1 MSKNISNLSGR
12 IGLKDNLFKQI
23 SENTLSDNPQDIKE
37 IAKKHNLGVS
47 TLHGAESFYE
57 FLRPSHREKK
67 AFVCN
72 GSACMCAGTQDK
84 LKDKLKEKLGDD
96 KVGEMFCL
104 GHCYENHAFHYD
116 GENYAGKDIEKI
128 DQILKGEEIK
138 QEKFFSKSFAT
149 TSFLMDDKLSS
160 TDQFKDQLSKFL
172 KSDKKEIVKSL
183 LDSNLTGRGGAG
195 FPTGMKWDFCSKA
208 KGDKKYVICNAD
220 EGDSGA
226 FSDRYL
232 LEDQPLKVIFGMV
245 MCGFVIGSDEG
256 VLYIRGEYPK
266 SIEALN
272 GSINELKKLG
282 LLGENILGTD
292 FSFDLG
298 ICIGQGAYI
307 CGEETALIASI
318 EAING
323 SINELKKLGLLG
335 ENILGTNFSFDLGIC
350 IGQGAYICGEET
362 ALIASIEGR
371 RAEVDV
377 RPPFPVTEGLYKKPT
392 VVNNVETLAAA
403 TGILING
410 SEKFSSIGNKKS
422 AGTKLVCLDSFFN
435 NPGVYEIDMGTPMK
449 KIFNEIGGGYKEPLK
464 AFQIGGPLGGV
475 VPLSE
480 IENLN
485 LDFQEFTAKGFMLGH
500 ASVVSI
506 PKDFSMAEYIH
517 HLFEFSAE
525 ESCGKCFPGRL
536 GSYRG
541 KEMFDQAKKKTAKIP
556 LKLLEELLVT
566 MKKGCLCALCGA
578 IPTPIQNIL
587 KYFGD
592 EMKNDMVKDN

>member
-23 SENTLSDNPQDIKE
+23 SENTVSKEPKDIKE

-72 GSACMCAGTQDK
+72 GSACMCAGTQEP
-84 LKDKLKEKLGDD
+84 LKKKLKEKLGED

-104 GHCYENHAFHYD
+104 GYCYENHAFHYD
-116 GENYAGKDIEKI
+116 GQNYAGNDINQI
-128 DQILKGEEIK
+128 DEIINGNNLE
-138 QEKFFSKSFAT
+138 QEKFYSESFAS
-149 TSFLMDDKLSS
+149 TSFLMDDKLS
-160 TDQFKDQLSKFL
+160 DIDKFKDHLKKFIIT
-172 KSDKKEIVKSL
+172 DKQEIIKSL

-208 KGDKKYVICNAD
+208 KGEKKYVICNAD

-226 FSDRYL
+226 YSDRYL
-232 LEDQPLKVIFGMV
+232 LEDQALKVIFGMV
-245 MCGFVIGSDEG
+245 VCGYVIGSDEG

-266 SIEALN
+266 SIESLN
-272 GSINELKKLG
+272 ASINSLKKEG
-282 LLGENILGTD
+282 LLGENILGT
-292 FSFDLG
+292 S
-298 ICIGQGAYI
+298 
-307 CGEETALIASI
+307 
-318 EAING
+318 
-323 SINELKKLGLLG
+323 
-335 ENILGTNFSFDLGIC
+335 FSFDLGIC

-403 TGILING
+403 AGILLNG
-410 SEKFSSIGNKKS
+410 SEKFSAIGNKKS
-422 AGTKLVCLDSFFN
+422 AGTKLVCFDSFFN
-435 NPGVYEIDMGTPMK
+435 NPGVYEIEMGTPMK
-449 KIFNEIGGGYKEPLK
+449 KVLYDIGGGFKEDIK
-464 AFQIGGPLGGV
+464 ALQIGGPLGGV
-475 VPLSE
+475 IPIAE
-480 IENLN
+480 AEKLN
-485 LDFQEFTAKGFMLGH
+485 LDFQEFTTAGFMLGH
-500 ASVVSI
+500 ASIVSI
-506 PKDFSMAEYIH
+506 PKDFPMVEYIH
-517 HLFEFSAE
+517 HLFEFTAE

-541 KEMFDQAKKKTAKIP
+541 KEMFDQLKSKKAKIP
-556 LKLLEELLVT
+556 LKVLNDLLIT

-578 IPTPIQNIL
+578 IPTPIMNIL

-592 EMKNDMVKDN
+592 EMKNDMVNEN

>member
-1 MSKNISNLSGR
+1 MSKNISKLSGR
-12 IGLKDNLFKQI
+12 IGLKDNLFQKL
-23 SENTLSDNPQDIKE
+23 SERSLNSKNGEGIKE
-37 IAKKHNLGVS
+37 IADKYHVGVS
-47 TLHGAESFYE
+47 TIHGAESFYE
-57 FLRPSHREKK
+57 FLRPEHRAKK

-72 GSACMCAGTQDK
+72 GSACMCAGTQDNLKKK
-84 LKDKLKEKLGDD
+84 LQDKLGED
-96 KVGEMFCL
+96 KVGQMFCL
-104 GHCYENHAFHYD
+104 GYCYENHAFHYD

-128 DQILKGEEIK
+128 EQIIKGEEII
-138 QEKFFSKSFAT
+138 QEKFISKSFAK
-149 TSFLMDDKLSS
+149 TSFLMDDKLS
-160 TDQFKDQLSKFL
+160 DLNKFKDKLNIFL
-172 KSDKKEIVKSL
+172 KSDKKEIIQSL
-183 LDSNLTGRGGAG
+183 LASNLTGRGGAG
-195 FPTGMKWDFCSKA
+195 FPTGMKWDFCSKT
-208 KGDKKYVICNAD
+208 KSDKKYVVCNAD

-232 LEDQPLKVIFGMV
+232 LEEQPLKVIFGMV
-245 MCGFVIGSDEG
+245 ICGYVIGSNEG

-272 GSINELKKLG
+272 GSINSLKKAG
-282 LLGENILGTD
+282 LLGENVLGTD
-292 FSFDLG
+292 FSFDL
-298 ICIGQGAYI
+298 
-307 CGEETALIASI
+307 
-318 EAING
+318 N
-323 SINELKKLGLLG
+323 
-335 ENILGTNFSFDLGIC
+335 IC

-377 RPPFPVTEGLYKKPT
+377 RPPYPVTEGLYKKPT

-403 TGILING
+403 SGILLNG
-410 SEKFSSIGNKKS
+410 HEKFAEIGNKKS

-449 KIFNEIGGGYKEPLK
+449 KIFYEIGGGLKESIK

-475 VPLSE
+475 VPIEE
-480 IENLN
+480 IDKLN
-485 LDFQEFTAKGFMLGH
+485 LDFQEFTNAGFMLGH

-506 PKDFSMAEYIH
+506 PKKFNMIDYIH

-541 KEMFDQAKKKTAKIP
+541 KEMFDQAKSKSAKIP
-556 LKLLEELLVT
+556 LKLLNELLVT
-566 MKKGCLCALCGA
+566 MQKGCLCALCGA

-592 EMKNDMVKDN
+592 ELKNDIVKEN

>member
-1 MSKNISNLSGR
+1 VSKNISNLSGR
-12 IGLKDNLFKQI
+12 IGLKNNLFQKMSERSLNSKNDQGMKELAEEYKMGI
-23 SENTLSDNPQDIKE
+23 ST
-37 IAKKHNLGVS
+37 V
-47 TLHGAESFYE
+47 HGAESFYE

-72 GSACMCAGTQDK
+72 GSACMCAGTQGQLKKK
-84 LKDKLKEKLGDD
+84 LQEKLGED

-116 GENYAGKDIEKI
+116 GENYAGEDIKKI
-128 DQILKGEEIK
+128 DQIISGHEIK
-138 QEKFFSKSFAT
+138 QEKFFSKSYAT
-149 TSFLMDDKLSS
+149 TSFLMDDKLS
-160 TDQFKDQLSKFL
+160 TIDQFKELLSKFL
-172 KSDKKEIVKSL
+172 KTDKKEIIKSL

-195 FPTGMKWDFCSKA
+195 FPTGMKWDFCSKTNS
-208 KGDKKYVICNAD
+208 KKKYVVCNAD

-232 LEDQPLKVIFGMV
+232 LEDQPLKVLFGMV
-245 MCGFVIGSDEG
+245 ICGYVIGGNEG

-266 SIEALN
+266 SIEAIN
-272 GSINELKKLG
+272 GSINLLKNEK
-282 LLGENILGTD
+282 LLGEKILGTD
-292 FSFDLG
+292 FSFDL
-298 ICIGQGAYI
+298 
-307 CGEETALIASI
+307 
-318 EAING
+318 N
-323 SINELKKLGLLG
+323 
-335 ENILGTNFSFDLGIC
+335 IC

-392 VVNNVETLAAA
+392 VVNNVESLAAA

-410 SEKFSSIGNKKS
+410 PEKFSAIGNKKS
-422 AGTKLVCLDSFFN
+422 AGTKLVCLDSFFK

-449 KIFNEIGGGYKEPLK
+449 KIFNEIGGGYKEPIK
-464 AFQIGGPLGGV
+464 AFQIGGPLGGI
-475 VPLSE
+475 VPLTE
-480 IENLN
+480 VEKLN
-485 LDFQEFTAKGFMLGH
+485 LDFQEFTTGGFMLGH

-506 PKDFSMAEYIH
+506 PKDFNMIDYIH

-541 KEMFDQAKKKTAKIP
+541 KEMFDQVKNKTAKIP
-556 LKLLEELLVT
+556 LKLLNELLVT
-566 MKKGCLCALCGA
+566 MQKGCLCALCGA
-578 IPTPIQNIL
+578 IPTPIMNIL

-592 EMKNDMVKDN
+592 ELKNDIIHEN

>member
-12 IGLKDNLFKQI
+12 IGLKNNLFQKI
-23 SENTLSDNPQDIKE
+23 SDRSLNSNNSDGIKE
-37 IAKKHNLGVS
+37 IASEYNMGVS
-47 TLHGAESFYE
+47 TIHGAESFYE
-57 FLRPSHREKK
+57 FLRPAHRKKK

-72 GSACMCAGTQDK
+72 GSACMCAGTQDS
-84 LKDKLKEKLGDD
+84 LKKKLKEKLGDD

-116 GENYAGKDIEKI
+116 GENYAGNDINKI
-128 DQILKGEEIK
+128 DQIIKGENIK
-138 QEKFFSKSFAT
+138 QEKFFSKSFAS
-149 TSFLMDDKLSS
+149 TSFLMDEKLSS
-160 TDQFKDQLSKFL
+160 LEQFKNLLVKFL
-172 KSDKKEIVKSL
+172 NTDKQEIIKTLS
-183 LDSNLTGRGGAG
+183 DSNLAGRGGAG

-208 KGDKKYVICNAD
+208 KSEKKYVVCNAD

-232 LEDQPLKVIFGMV
+232 LEDQPLKVLFGMV
-245 MCGFVIGSDEG
+245 ICGYVIGSNEG

-266 SIEALN
+266 SIEA
-272 GSINELKKLG
+272 
-282 LLGENILGTD
+282 
-292 FSFDLG
+292 
-298 ICIGQGAYI
+298 
-307 CGEETALIASI
+307 
-318 EAING
+318 ING
-323 SINELKKLGLLG
+323 SINSLKKAGLLG
-335 ENILGTNFSFDLGIC
+335 NNILQTKFSFDLNIC

-410 SEKFSSIGNKKS
+410 SDKFSAIGNKKS
-422 AGTKLVCLDSFFN
+422 AGTKLVCLDSFFKK
-435 NPGVYEIDMGTPMK
+435 PGVYEVEMGTPMK
-449 KIFNEIGGGYKEPLK
+449 KVLHDIGGGFNKSIK
-464 AFQIGGPLGGV
+464 ALQIGGPLGGV
-475 VPLSE
+475 VP
-480 IENLN
+480 IEEVEKLN
-485 LDFQEFTAKGFMLGH
+485 LDFQEFSSAGFMLGH

-506 PKDFSMAEYIH
+506 PKDFSMTDYIH

-541 KEMFDQAKKKTAKIP
+541 KEMFDQVKNKSSKIP
-556 LKLLEELLVT
+556 LKLLNELLIT
-566 MKKGCLCALCGA
+566 MQEGCLCALCGA
-578 IPTPIQNIL
+578 IPTPIMNIL

-592 EMKNDMVKDN
+592 EMKNDIVQDNL

>member
-1 MSKNISNLSGR
+1 MSKNISNLSGKV
-12 IGLKDNLFKQI
+12 GLKHNLFQKI
-23 SENTLSDNPQDIKE
+23 SENVLKNHPKDNKE
-37 IAKKHNLGVS
+37 IANEYNLGVS
-47 TLHGAESFYE
+47 TVYGAESFYE
-57 FLRPSHREKK
+57 FLRPAHREKK

-84 LKDKLKEKLGDD
+84 LKETLKAKLGQD
-96 KVGEMFCL
+96 KVGSMFCL
-104 GHCYENHAFHYD
+104 GYCYENNAFHYN
-116 GENYAGKDIEKI
+116 GENYAGKDIDKI
-128 DQILKGEEIK
+128 DQILKGEKIK
-138 QEKFFSKSFAT
+138 QDKFFSKSYAT

-160 TDQFKDQLSKFL
+160 ISQVKDQLSKFL
-172 KSDKKEIVKSL
+172 KKDKKEIIKSI

-195 FPTGMKWDFCSKA
+195 FPTGMKWDFCSREKV
-208 KGDKKYVICNAD
+208 KKKYVICNAD

-232 LEDQPLKVIFGMV
+232 LEDQPLKVLFAMII
-245 MCGFVIGSDEG
+245 CGYVIGSDEG

-266 SIEALN
+266 SIEAIN
-272 GSINELKKLG
+272 GSINELKRAG
-282 LLGENILGTD
+282 LLGENILGTG
-292 FSFDLG
+292 FSFD
-298 ICIGQGAYI
+298 IY
-307 CGEETALIASI
+307 
-318 EAING
+318 
-323 SINELKKLGLLG
+323 
-335 ENILGTNFSFDLGIC
+335 IC

-392 VVNNVETLAAA
+392 VVNNVETLAAV

-410 SEKFSSIGNKKS
+410 ADKFAAIGNKKS
-422 AGTKLVCLDSFFN
+422 AGTKLVCLDSFFK

-449 KIFNEIGGGYKEPLK
+449 KIFNDIGGGYKEPVK

-480 IENLN
+480 IDNLN
-485 LDFQEFTAKGFMLGH
+485 LDFQEFSAKGFMLGH

-506 PKDFSMAEYIH
+506 PKDFPMVEYIH

-541 KEMFDQAKKKTAKIP
+541 KEMFDQVKKKTAKIP
-556 LKLLEELLVT
+556 MQLLNDLLKT
-566 MKKGCLCALCGA
+566 MQKGCLCALCGA
-578 IPTPIQNIL
+578 IPTPINNIL
-587 KYFGD
+587 KYFSS
-592 EMKNDMVKDN
+592 EMKNDISA

>member
-12 IGLKDNLFKQI
+12 VGLKDNLFKKL
-23 SENTLSDNPQDIKE
+23 SENVLNDSPKDINE
-37 IAKKHNLGVS
+37 IAKEYNLGVS
-47 TLHGAESFYE
+47 TIHGAESFYE
-57 FLRPSHREKK
+57 FLRPSHRKKK

-72 GSACMCAGTQDK
+72 GSACMCSGTQEK
-84 LKDKLKEKLGDD
+84 LKDTLKEKLGKD

-104 GHCYENHAFHYD
+104 GHCYENNAFHYD

-128 DQILKGEEIK
+128 DQILKGENIK
-138 QEKFFSKSFAT
+138 QDKFFSKSYAKN
-149 TSFLMDDKLSS
+149 SFLMDDSLSS
-160 TDQFKDQLSKFL
+160 IDLFKEHLAKFL
-172 KSDKKEIVKSL
+172 KIDKKKIVKSL

-208 KGDKKYVICNAD
+208 KGEKKYVICNAD

-245 MCGFVIGSDEG
+245 ICGLVIGSDEG

-266 SIEALN
+266 SIEAIN
-272 GSINELKKLG
+272 GCINELKKSG
-282 LLGENILGTD
+282 LLGENILGTK
-292 FSFDLG
+292 FSFDL
-298 ICIGQGAYI
+298 
-307 CGEETALIASI
+307 
-318 EAING
+318 N
-323 SINELKKLGLLG
+323 
-335 ENILGTNFSFDLGIC
+335 IC

-392 VVNNVETLAAA
+392 VVNNVETLAVAS
-403 TGILING
+403 GILIIG
-410 SEKFSSIGNKKS
+410 ADKFSAVGNKKS

-449 KIFNEIGGGYKEPLK
+449 KIFNEIGGGYKEPIK

-475 VPLSE
+475 VPLNE
-480 IENLN
+480 IANLN
-485 LDFQEFTAKGFMLGH
+485 LDFQEFSSKGFMLGH

-506 PKDFSMAEYIH
+506 PKDFPMTEYIH

-556 LKLLEELLVT
+556 LKLLNELLVT
-566 MKKGCLCALCGA
+566 MQKGCLCALCGA
-578 IPTPIQNIL
+578 IPTPIMNIL

>member
-12 IGLKDNLFKQI
+12 IGLKNNLFQKI
-23 SENTLSDNPQDIKE
+23 SERSLKSKNDSGIKE
-37 IAKKHNLGVS
+37 IAEEYKMGVS
-47 TLHGAESFYE
+47 TIHGAESFYE

-72 GSACMCAGTQDK
+72 GSACMCAGTQET
-84 LKDKLKEKLGDD
+84 LKKKLKEKLGED

-116 GENYAGKDIEKI
+116 GENYAGKDINQIDKI
-128 DQILKGEEIK
+128 IKGENIK
-138 QEKFFSKSFAT
+138 QDKYISKSFAT
-149 TSFLMDDKLSS
+149 TSFLMDDKLSNI
-160 TDQFKDQLSKFL
+160 DQVKNNLKKFL
-172 KSDKKEIVKSL
+172 NTDKKEIVNSL
-183 LDSNLTGRGGAG
+183 LSSNLTGRGGAG

-208 KGDKKYVICNAD
+208 KSEKKYVVCNAD

-232 LEDQPLKVIFGMV
+232 LEDQPLKVLFGMII
-245 MCGFVIGSDEG
+245 CGYVIGSNEG

-266 SIEALN
+266 SIEA
-272 GSINELKKLG
+272 
-282 LLGENILGTD
+282 
-292 FSFDLG
+292 
-298 ICIGQGAYI
+298 
-307 CGEETALIASI
+307 
-318 EAING
+318 ING
-323 SINELKKLGLLG
+323 SINELKNAGLLG
-335 ENILGTNFSFDLGIC
+335 EKILGTNFSFDLNIC

-403 TGILING
+403 TGILLNG
-410 SEKFSSIGNKKS
+410 PDKFSAIGNKKS

-449 KIFNEIGGGYKEPLK
+449 KIFEEFGGGLKEDIK

-475 VPLSE
+475 VPATE
-480 IENLN
+480 IEKLN
-485 LDFQEFTAKGFMLGH
+485 LDFQEFTAAGFMLGH

-506 PKDFSMAEYIH
+506 PKNFSMAEYIH

-541 KEMFDQAKKKTAKIP
+541 KEMFDQLKKGTSKIP
-556 LKLLEELLVT
+556 IKLLNELLIT

-578 IPTPIQNIL
+578 IPTPIMNIL

-592 EMKNDMVKDN
+592 EMKNDILKDN

>member
-12 IGLKDNLFKQI
+12 IGLKDNLFKKI
-23 SENTLSDNPQDIKE
+23 SENSLSNSPKDIKD
-37 IAKKHNLGVS
+37 IAKEYNLGVS

-72 GSACMCAGTQDK
+72 GSACMCAGTQE
-84 LKDKLKEKLGDD
+84 KLKETLKSKLGDD

-104 GHCYENHAFHYD
+104 GHCYENKAFHYD
-116 GENYAGKDIEKI
+116 GENYAGNDIEKI
-128 DQILKGEEIK
+128 DQIIKGEKIDQDK
-138 QEKFFSKSFAT
+138 YFSKSFAS
-149 TSFLMDDKLSS
+149 TSFLMDDKLS
-160 TDQFKDQLSKFL
+160 TIEKFKDHLDVVL
-172 KSDKKEIVKSL
+172 KKDKKEIIQSL
-183 LDSNLTGRGGAG
+183 LNSNLTGRGGAG

-208 KGDKKYVICNAD
+208 PGDKKYVICNAD

-245 MCGFVIGSDEG
+245 MCGYVIGSNEG

-266 SIEALN
+266 SIEA
-272 GSINELKKLG
+272 
-282 LLGENILGTD
+282 
-292 FSFDLG
+292 
-298 ICIGQGAYI
+298 
-307 CGEETALIASI
+307 
-318 EAING
+318 ING
-323 SINELKKLGLLG
+323 CINQLKQDGLLG
-335 ENILGTNFSFDLGIC
+335 ENILGTNFSFDLNIC

-403 TGILING
+403 AGILLNG
-410 SEKFSSIGNKKS
+410 AEKFSVIGNKKS

-435 NPGVYEIDMGTPMK
+435 NPGIYEIEMGTPMK
-449 KIFNEIGGGYKEPLK
+449 KIFEEIGGGYKEPVK

-480 IENLN
+480 IDNLN

-500 ASVVSI
+500 ASVVCI
-506 PKDFSMAEYIH
+506 PKDFQMTEYIH

-541 KEMFDQAKKKTAKIP
+541 KEMFDQFKNKTAKIP
-556 LKLLEELLVT
+556 LKLLNELLVT
-566 MKKGCLCALCGA
+566 MQKGCLCALCGA
-578 IPTPIQNIL
+578 IPTPIMNIL

>member
-12 IGLKDNLFKQI
+12 IGLKNNLFQKI
-23 SENTLSDNPQDIKE
+23 SERSLKSKNDSGIKE
-37 IAKKHNLGVS
+37 IAEEYKMGVS
-47 TLHGAESFYE
+47 TIHGAESFYE

-72 GSACMCAGTQDK
+72 GSACMCAGTQET
-84 LKDKLKEKLGDD
+84 LKKKLKEKLGED

-116 GENYAGKDIEKI
+116 GENYAGKDINQIDKI
-128 DQILKGEEIK
+128 IKGENIK
-138 QEKFFSKSFAT
+138 QDKYISKSFAS
-149 TSFLMDDKLSS
+149 TSFLMDDKLSNI
-160 TDQFKDQLSKFL
+160 DQVKNNLKKFL
-172 KSDKKEIVKSL
+172 NTDKKEIVNSL
-183 LDSNLTGRGGAG
+183 LSSNLTGRGGAG

-208 KGDKKYVICNAD
+208 KSEKKYVVCNAD

-232 LEDQPLKVIFGMV
+232 LEDQPLKVLFGMII
-245 MCGFVIGSDEG
+245 CGYVIGSNEG

-266 SIEALN
+266 SIEA
-272 GSINELKKLG
+272 
-282 LLGENILGTD
+282 
-292 FSFDLG
+292 
-298 ICIGQGAYI
+298 
-307 CGEETALIASI
+307 
-318 EAING
+318 ING
-323 SINELKKLGLLG
+323 SINELKNAGLLG
-335 ENILGTNFSFDLGIC
+335 EKILGTNFSFDLNIC

-403 TGILING
+403 TGILLNG
-410 SEKFSSIGNKKS
+410 PDKFSAIGNKKS

-449 KIFNEIGGGYKEPLK
+449 KIFEEFGGGLKEDIK

-475 VPLSE
+475 VPATE
-480 IENLN
+480 IEKLN
-485 LDFQEFTAKGFMLGH
+485 LDFQEFTAAGFMLGH

-506 PKDFSMAEYIH
+506 PKNFSMAEYIH
-517 HLFEFSAE
+517 HLFEFSTE

-541 KEMFDQAKKKTAKIP
+541 KEMFDQLKKGTSKIP
-556 LKLLEELLVT
+556 IKLLNELLIT

-578 IPTPIQNIL
+578 IPTPIMNIL

-592 EMKNDMVKDN
+592 EMKNDILKDN

>member
-1 MSKNISNLSGR
+1 MSKNISKLSGR
-12 IGLKDNLFKQI
+12 IGLKNNLFQKL
-23 SENTLSDNPQDIKE
+23 SERSLNSNNGNGMKE
-37 IAKKHNLGVS
+37 LADKYHVGVS
-47 TLHGAESFYE
+47 TIHGAESFYE
-57 FLRPSHREKK
+57 FLRPEHRAKK

-72 GSACMCAGTQDK
+72 GSACMCAGTQDNLKKK
-84 LKDKLKEKLGDD
+84 LQEKLGKD

-104 GHCYENHAFHYD
+104 GYCYENHAFHYD
-116 GENYAGKDIEKI
+116 GENYAGNDINKI
-128 DQILKGEEIK
+128 DQIVKGEEII
-138 QEKFFSKSFAT
+138 QEKFTAKSFAT
-149 TSFLMDDKLSS
+149 TSFLMDDKLS
-160 TDQFKDQLSKFL
+160 DLNKFKDSLSHFL
-172 KSDKKEIVKSL
+172 KTDKQKIIQSL
-183 LDSNLTGRGGAG
+183 LSSNLTGRGGAG
-195 FPTGMKWDFCSKA
+195 FPTGVKWDFCSKA
-208 KGDKKYVICNAD
+208 KSDKKYVICNAD

-232 LEDQPLKVIFGMV
+232 LEEQPLKVIFGM
-245 MCGFVIGSDEG
+245 MICGFVIGGDEG

-272 GSINELKKLG
+272 GSINNLKAA
-282 LLGENILGTD
+282 N
-292 FSFDLG
+292 
-298 ICIGQGAYI
+298 
-307 CGEETALIASI
+307 
-318 EAING
+318 
-323 SINELKKLGLLG
+323 LLG
-335 ENILGTNFSFDLGIC
+335 ENILGTNFSFDLNIC

-403 TGILING
+403 SGILING
-410 SEKFSSIGNKKS
+410 PEKFASIGNKKS

-435 NPGVYEIDMGTPMK
+435 KPGVYEIDMGTPMK
-449 KIFNEIGGGYKEPLK
+449 KTFYEMGGGLKEPVK

-475 VPLSE
+475 VPLKE

-485 LDFQEFTAKGFMLGH
+485 LDFQEFTTAGFMLGH

-506 PKDFSMAEYIH
+506 PKKFNMVDYIH
-517 HLFEFSAE
+517 HLFEFTAE

-541 KEMFDQAKKKTAKIP
+541 KEMFEQVKSKSAKIP
-556 LKLLEELLVT
+556 LKLLNELLIT

-578 IPTPIQNIL
+578 IPTPIMNIL

-592 EMKNDMVKDN
+592 EMKNDIVREN

>member
-12 IGLKDNLFKQI
+12 IGLKNNLFQKI
-23 SENTLSDNPQDIKE
+23 SERSLASKNDNGMKE
-37 IAKKHNLGVS
+37 IADQYNVGVS
-47 TLHGAESFYE
+47 TIHGAESFYE

-72 GSACMCAGTQDK
+72 GSACMCAGTQGPLKKK
-84 LKDKLKEKLGDD
+84 LQEKLGED

-116 GENYAGKDIEKI
+116 GENYAGKDINKI
-128 DQILKGEEIK
+128 DEIIKGKEIK
-138 QEKFFSKSFAT
+138 QEKFFSKSYAK
-149 TSFLMDDKLSS
+149 TSFLMDDKLSNL
-160 TDQFKDQLSKFL
+160 DQFKQLFEKVI
-172 KSDKKEIVKSL
+172 KIDTKEIIKSL

-195 FPTGMKWDFCSKA
+195 FPTGMKWDFCGKTKSE
-208 KGDKKYVICNAD
+208 KKYVVCNAD

-232 LEDQPLKVIFGMV
+232 LEDQPLKVLFGMV
-245 MCGFVIGSDEG
+245 ICGYVIGSNEG

-266 SIEALN
+266 SIEAIN
-272 GSINELKKLG
+272 GSINSLKEAG
-282 LLGENILGTD
+282 LLGENILGTS
-292 FSFDLG
+292 FSFDL
-298 ICIGQGAYI
+298 
-307 CGEETALIASI
+307 
-318 EAING
+318 N
-323 SINELKKLGLLG
+323 
-335 ENILGTNFSFDLGIC
+335 IC

-403 TGILING
+403 TGILIHG
-410 SEKFSSIGNKKS
+410 ADKFSSIGNKKS

-435 NPGVYEIDMGTPMK
+435 NPGVYEIDMGTPIK
-449 KIFNEIGGGYKEPLK
+449 NIFNDIGGGFKEAVK
-464 AFQIGGPLGGV
+464 ALQIGGPLGGV
-475 VPLSE
+475 VPLTE
-480 IENLN
+480 AEKLN
-485 LDFQEFTAKGFMLGH
+485 LDFQEFTEAGFMLGH
-500 ASVVSI
+500 GSIVSI
-506 PKDFSMAEYIH
+506 PKDFPMVEYIH

-541 KEMFDQAKKKTAKIP
+541 KEMFDQYKNKSAKIP
-556 LKLLEELLVT
+556 LKLLNELLVT
-566 MKKGCLCALCGA
+566 MEKGCLCALCGA
-578 IPTPIQNIL
+578 IPTPIMNIL

-592 EMKNDMVKDN
+592 ELKNDIVKDN

>member
-1 MSKNISNLSGR
+1 MSERSLNSNDDQGMKELADEYKMGIS
-12 IGLKDNLFKQI
+12 
-23 SENTLSDNPQDIKE
+23 T
-37 IAKKHNLGVS
+37 V
-47 TLHGAESFYE
+47 HGAESFYE
-57 FLRPSHREKK
+57 FLRPSHRKKK

-72 GSACMCAGTQDK
+72 GSACMCAGTQIS
-84 LKDKLKEKLGDD
+84 LKEKLQEKLGKD

-116 GENYAGKDIEKI
+116 GENYAGEDIKKI
-128 DQILKGEEIK
+128 DQIINGEEIK
-138 QEKFFSKSFAT
+138 QEKFFSKSYAT
-149 TSFLMDDKLSS
+149 TSFLMDDKLSNV
-160 TDQFKDQLSKFL
+160 DQFKELLNKFL
-172 KSDKKEIVKSL
+172 KTDKKKIIKSL

-195 FPTGMKWDFCSKA
+195 FPTGMKWDFCSKTNSE
-208 KGDKKYVICNAD
+208 KKYVVCNAD

-232 LEDQPLKVIFGMV
+232 LEDQPLKVLFGMV
-245 MCGFVIGSDEG
+245 ICGYVIGGNEG

-266 SIEALN
+266 SIEAIN
-272 GSINELKKLG
+272 GSINLLKNEK
-282 LLGENILGTD
+282 LLGEKILGTD
-292 FSFDLG
+292 FSFDL
-298 ICIGQGAYI
+298 
-307 CGEETALIASI
+307 
-318 EAING
+318 N
-323 SINELKKLGLLG
+323 
-335 ENILGTNFSFDLGIC
+335 IC

-392 VVNNVETLAAA
+392 VVNNVESLAAA
-403 TGILING
+403 TSILING
-410 SEKFSSIGNKKS
+410 AEKFSAIGNKKS

-435 NPGVYEIDMGTPMK
+435 KPGVYEIDMGTSMK
-449 KIFNEIGGGYKEPLK
+449 KIFNEIGGGYKEPIK

-475 VPLSE
+475 VPLAE
-480 IENLN
+480 VEKLN
-485 LDFQEFTAKGFMLGH
+485 LDFQEFTAGGFMLGH

-506 PKDFSMAEYIH
+506 PKNFNMIDYIH

-541 KEMFDQAKKKTAKIP
+541 KEMFDQVKNKTAKIS
-556 LKLLEELLVT
+556 LKLLNELLIT
-566 MKKGCLCALCGA
+566 MQKGCLCALCGA
-578 IPTPIQNIL
+578 IPTPIMNIL

-592 EMKNDMVKDN
+592 ELKNDILRDN

>member
-12 IGLKDNLFKQI
+12 IGLKNNLFQKI
-23 SENTLSDNPQDIKE
+23 SDRSLKSKDSEGMKE
-37 IAKKHNLGVS
+37 IANEYRMGVS
-47 TLHGAESFYE
+47 TIHGAESFYE

-72 GSACMCAGTQDK
+72 GSACMCAGTQGPLKKKLQDK
-84 LKDKLKEKLGDD
+84 LGSD

-104 GHCYENHAFHYD
+104 GYCYENNAFHYD
-116 GENYAGKDIEKI
+116 GENYAGNDVNKI
-128 DQILKGEEIK
+128 DQIIKGESIT
-138 QEKFFSKSFAT
+138 QEKFISKSYAT
-149 TSFLMDDKLSS
+149 TSFLMDDKLS
-160 TDQFKDQLSKFL
+160 DLDKFKDHLSKFL
-172 KSDKKEIVKSL
+172 KKDKKEIIKNL
-183 LDSNLTGRGGAG
+183 LLSNLTGRGGAG

-208 KGDKKYVICNAD
+208 KSEKKYVICNAD

-245 MCGFVIGSDEG
+245 ICGYVIGGNEG

-272 GSINELKKLG
+272 GSINSLKEAG
-282 LLGENILGTD
+282 LLGDKILGTD
-292 FSFDLG
+292 FSFDL
-298 ICIGQGAYI
+298 
-307 CGEETALIASI
+307 
-318 EAING
+318 N
-323 SINELKKLGLLG
+323 
-335 ENILGTNFSFDLGIC
+335 IC

-403 TGILING
+403 AGILLNG
-410 SEKFSSIGNKKS
+410 AEKFSSIGNKKS

-435 NPGVYEIDMGTPMK
+435 NPGVYEIDMCTPMK
-449 KIFNEIGGGYKEPLK
+449 KIFYEIGGGLKKPVK

-475 VPLSE
+475 VPTQE

-485 LDFQEFTAKGFMLGH
+485 LDFQEFTKAGFMLGH

-506 PKDFSMAEYIH
+506 PNDFNMIDYIH

-541 KEMFDQAKKKTAKIP
+541 KEMFDQVKTKSAKIP
-556 LKLLEELLVT
+556 LKLLNELLVT
-566 MKKGCLCALCGA
+566 MQKGCLCALCGA
-578 IPTPIQNIL
+578 IPTPIMNIL

-592 EMKNDMVKDN
+592 EMKNDIVKEN

>member
-12 IGLKDNLFKQI
+12 IGLKDNLFKKI
-23 SENTLSDNPQDIKE
+23 SENSLSSSPKDIKD
-37 IAKKHNLGVS
+37 IAKEYNLGVS

-72 GSACMCAGTQDK
+72 GSACMCAGTQE
-84 LKDKLKEKLGDD
+84 KLKETLKSKLGDD

-104 GHCYENHAFHYD
+104 GHCYENKAFHYD
-116 GENYAGKDIEKI
+116 GENYAGNDIEKI
-128 DQILKGEEIK
+128 DQIIKGEKIDQDK
-138 QEKFFSKSFAT
+138 YFSKSFAS
-149 TSFLMDDKLSS
+149 TSFLMDDKLS
-160 TDQFKDQLSKFL
+160 TIEKFKEHLDVVL
-172 KSDKKEIVKSL
+172 KKDKKEIIQSL
-183 LDSNLTGRGGAG
+183 LNSNLTGRGGAG

-208 KGDKKYVICNAD
+208 PGDKKYVICNAD

-245 MCGFVIGSDEG
+245 MCGYVIGSNEG

-266 SIEALN
+266 SIEA
-272 GSINELKKLG
+272 
-282 LLGENILGTD
+282 
-292 FSFDLG
+292 
-298 ICIGQGAYI
+298 
-307 CGEETALIASI
+307 
-318 EAING
+318 ING
-323 SINELKKLGLLG
+323 CINQLKQDGLLG
-335 ENILGTNFSFDLGIC
+335 ENILGTNFSFDLNIC

-403 TGILING
+403 AGILLNG
-410 SEKFSSIGNKKS
+410 AEKFSAIGNKKS

-435 NPGVYEIDMGTPMK
+435 NPGIYEIEMGTPMK
-449 KIFNEIGGGYKEPLK
+449 KIFEEIGGGYKEPVK

-480 IENLN
+480 IDNLN

-506 PKDFSMAEYIH
+506 PKDFPMTEYIH

-541 KEMFDQAKKKTAKIP
+541 KEMFDQFKSKTAKIP
-556 LKLLEELLVT
+556 LKLLNELLVT
-566 MKKGCLCALCGA
+566 MQKGCLCALCGA
-578 IPTPIQNIL
+578 IPTPIMNIL

>member
-1 MSKNISNLSGR
+1 VSKNISNLSGR
-12 IGLKDNLFKQI
+12 IGLKNNLFQKI
-23 SENTLSDNPQDIKE
+23 SERSLASTNDNGMKE
-37 IAKKHNLGVS
+37 IADQYNVGVS
-47 TLHGAESFYE
+47 TIHGAESFYE

-72 GSACMCAGTQDK
+72 GSACMCAGTQGPLKKK
-84 LKDKLKEKLGDD
+84 LQEKLGED

-116 GENYAGKDIEKI
+116 GENYAGKDINNI
-128 DQILKGEEIK
+128 DEIIKGKEIK
-138 QEKFFSKSFAT
+138 QEKFFSKSYAK
-149 TSFLMDDKLSS
+149 TSFLMDDKLSNL
-160 TDQFKDQLSKFL
+160 DQFKQLFEKVI
-172 KSDKKEIVKSL
+172 KIDTKEIIKSL

-195 FPTGMKWDFCSKA
+195 FPTGMKWDFCGKTKSE
-208 KGDKKYVICNAD
+208 KKYVVCNAD

-232 LEDQPLKVIFGMV
+232 LEDQPLKVLFGMV
-245 MCGFVIGSDEG
+245 ICGYVIGSNEG

-266 SIEALN
+266 SIEAIN
-272 GSINELKKLG
+272 GSINSLKEAG
-282 LLGENILGTD
+282 LLGENILGTS
-292 FSFDLG
+292 FSFDL
-298 ICIGQGAYI
+298 
-307 CGEETALIASI
+307 
-318 EAING
+318 N
-323 SINELKKLGLLG
+323 
-335 ENILGTNFSFDLGIC
+335 IC

-403 TGILING
+403 TGILIHG
-410 SEKFSSIGNKKS
+410 ADKFSSIGNKKS

-435 NPGVYEIDMGTPMK
+435 NPGVYEIDMGTPIK
-449 KIFNEIGGGYKEPLK
+449 NIFNDIGGGFKEAVK
-464 AFQIGGPLGGV
+464 ALQIGGPLGGV
-475 VPLSE
+475 VPLTE
-480 IENLN
+480 AEKLN
-485 LDFQEFTAKGFMLGH
+485 LDFQEFTEAGFMLGH
-500 ASVVSI
+500 GSIVSI
-506 PKDFSMAEYIH
+506 PKDFPMVEYIH

-541 KEMFDQAKKKTAKIP
+541 KEMFDQYKNKSAKIP
-556 LKLLEELLVT
+556 LKLLNELLVT
-566 MKKGCLCALCGA
+566 MEKGCLCALCGA
-578 IPTPIQNIL
+578 IPTPIMNIL

-592 EMKNDMVKDN
+592 ELKNDIVKDN

>member
-1 MSKNISNLSGR
+1 VSKNISNLSGR
-12 IGLKDNLFKQI
+12 IGLKDNLFKKI
-23 SENTLSDNPQDIKE
+23 SENSLSSSPKDIKD
-37 IAKKHNLGVS
+37 IAKEYNLGVS

-72 GSACMCAGTQDK
+72 GSACMCAGTQE
-84 LKDKLKEKLGDD
+84 KLKETLKSKLGDD

-104 GHCYENHAFHYD
+104 GHCYENKAFHYD
-116 GENYAGKDIEKI
+116 GENYAGNDIEKI
-128 DQILKGEEIK
+128 DQIIKGEKIDQDK
-138 QEKFFSKSFAT
+138 YFSKSFAS
-149 TSFLMDDKLSS
+149 TSFLMDDKLS
-160 TDQFKDQLSKFL
+160 TIEKFKDQLNDIL
-172 KSDKKEIVKSL
+172 KKDKKEIIQSL
-183 LDSNLTGRGGAG
+183 LNSNLTGRGGAG

-208 KGDKKYVICNAD
+208 PGDKKYVICNAD

-245 MCGFVIGSDEG
+245 MCGYVIGSNEG

-266 SIEALN
+266 SIEA
-272 GSINELKKLG
+272 
-282 LLGENILGTD
+282 
-292 FSFDLG
+292 
-298 ICIGQGAYI
+298 
-307 CGEETALIASI
+307 
-318 EAING
+318 ING
-323 SINELKKLGLLG
+323 CINQLKQDGLLG
-335 ENILGTNFSFDLGIC
+335 ENILGTNFSFDLNIC

-403 TGILING
+403 AGILLNG
-410 SEKFSSIGNKKS
+410 AEKFSAIGNKKS

-435 NPGVYEIDMGTPMK
+435 NPGIYEIEMATPMK
-449 KIFNEIGGGYKEPLK
+449 KIFEEIGGGYKEPVK

-480 IENLN
+480 IDNLN

-506 PKDFSMAEYIH
+506 PKDFPMTEYIH

-541 KEMFDQAKKKTAKIP
+541 KEMFDQFKNKTAKIP
-556 LKLLEELLVT
+556 LKLLNELLVT
-566 MKKGCLCALCGA
+566 MQKGCLCALCGA
-578 IPTPIQNIL
+578 IPTPIMNIL

>member
-1 MSKNISNLSGR
+1 MSKNISKLSGR
-12 IGLKDNLFKQI
+12 VGLKNNLFQKI
-23 SENTLSDNPQDIKE
+23 SDHSLNKKNSKDIKE
-37 IAKKHNLGVS
+37 IANEYRMGVS
-47 TLHGAESFYE
+47 TIHGAESFYE

-72 GSACMCAGTQDK
+72 GSACMCAGTQK
-84 LKDKLKEKLGDD
+84 NLKEKLKEKLGED

-104 GHCYENHAFHYD
+104 GHCYENNAFHYD

-128 DQILKGEEIK
+128 DDIISGKKIN

-149 TSFLMDDKLSS
+149 TSFLMDDKLLSLE
-160 TDQFKDQLSKFL
+160 QFKNNLSKFL
-172 KSDKKEIVKSL
+172 TIDKKDIIKSL

-195 FPTGMKWDFCSKA
+195 FPTGMKWDFCGREKSE
-208 KGDKKYVICNAD
+208 KKYVVCNAD

-226 FSDRYL
+226 YSDRYL
-232 LEDQPLKVIFGMV
+232 LEDQTLKVLFGMV
-245 MCGFVIGSDEG
+245 ICGYVIGSDEG

-266 SIEALN
+266 SIEAIN
-272 GSINELKKLG
+272 GAINELKKSG
-282 LLGENILGTD
+282 LLGKNILGTK
-292 FSFDLG
+292 FSFDL
-298 ICIGQGAYI
+298 
-307 CGEETALIASI
+307 
-318 EAING
+318 N
-323 SINELKKLGLLG
+323 
-335 ENILGTNFSFDLGIC
+335 IC

-410 SEKFSSIGNKKS
+410 SEKFSKIGNKKS

-435 NPGVYEIDMGTPMK
+435 KPGVYEIDMGTPMK
-449 KIFNEIGGGYKEPLK
+449 RIFNEFGGGFKEPIK
-464 AFQIGGPLGGV
+464 ALQIGGPLGGV
-475 VPLSE
+475 VPIQE
-480 IENLN
+480 AEKLN
-485 LDFQEFTAKGFMLGH
+485 LDFQEFTSAGFMLGH

-506 PKDFSMAEYIH
+506 PKDFSMVDYIH

-541 KEMFDQAKKKTAKIP
+541 KEMFDQAKSKKAKIP
-556 LKLLEELLVT
+556 LKLLNELLVT

-578 IPTPIQNIL
+578 IPTPIMNIL

>member
-1 MSKNISNLSGR
+1 MSKNISNLSGKV
-12 IGLKDNLFKQI
+12 GLKYNLFQKI
-23 SENTLSDNPQDIKE
+23 SDNVLNNHPKDNKDIANE
-37 IAKKHNLGVS
+37 YNLGVS
-47 TLHGAESFYE
+47 TVYGAESFYE
-57 FLRPSHREKK
+57 FLRPAHREKK

-72 GSACMCAGTQDK
+72 GSACMCSGTQDK
-84 LKDKLKEKLGDD
+84 LKETLREKLGKD
-96 KVGEMFCL
+96 KVGTMFCL
-104 GHCYENHAFHYD
+104 GYCYENNAFHYN

-128 DQILKGEEIK
+128 DQIIKGEKIQQDK
-138 QEKFFSKSFAT
+138 YFSKSYAT
-149 TSFLMDDKLSS
+149 TSFLMDDKLLSIS
-160 TDQFKDQLSKFL
+160 QVREQLTKFL
-172 KSDKKEIVKSL
+172 KTDKKEIIKTI

-195 FPTGMKWDFCSKA
+195 FPTGMKWDFCSREKV
-208 KGDKKYVICNAD
+208 KKKYVICNAD

-232 LEDQPLKVIFGMV
+232 LEDQPLKVLFAMII
-245 MCGFVIGSDEG
+245 CGYVIGGDEG

-266 SIEALN
+266 SIEAIN
-272 GSINELKKLG
+272 GCINELKKAG
-282 LLGENILGTD
+282 LLGENILGTG
-292 FSFDLG
+292 FSFD
-298 ICIGQGAYI
+298 IY
-307 CGEETALIASI
+307 
-318 EAING
+318 
-323 SINELKKLGLLG
+323 
-335 ENILGTNFSFDLGIC
+335 IC

-392 VVNNVETLAAA
+392 VVNNVETLAAV

-410 SEKFSSIGNKKS
+410 AAKFAAIGNKKS
-422 AGTKLVCLDSFFN
+422 AGTKLVCLDSFFK

-449 KIFNEIGGGYKEPLK
+449 KIFNEIGGGYKEPVK

-480 IENLN
+480 IDNLN
-485 LDFQEFTAKGFMLGH
+485 LDFQEFSAKGFMLGH

-506 PKDFSMAEYIH
+506 PKDFPMVEYIH

-541 KEMFDQAKKKTAKIP
+541 KEMFDQVKNKTAKIP
-556 LKLLEELLVT
+556 LKLLNDLLVT
-566 MKKGCLCALCGA
+566 MQKGCLCALCGA
-578 IPTPIQNIL
+578 IPTPIMNIL
-587 KYFGD
+587 KYFSN
-592 EMKNDMVKDN
+592 EMKNDISA

>member
-1 MSKNISNLSGR
+1 M
-12 IGLKDNLFKQI
+12 
-23 SENTLSDNPQDIKE
+23 KE
-37 IAKKHNLGVS
+37 IANEYRMGVS
-47 TLHGAESFYE
+47 TIHGAESFYE

-72 GSACMCAGTQDK
+72 GSACMCAGTQGPLKKKLQDK
-84 LKDKLKEKLGDD
+84 LGSD

-104 GHCYENHAFHYD
+104 GYCYENNAFHYD
-116 GENYAGKDIEKI
+116 GENYAGNDVNKI
-128 DQILKGEEIK
+128 DQIIKGESIT
-138 QEKFFSKSFAT
+138 QEKFISKSYAT
-149 TSFLMDDKLSS
+149 TSFLMDDKLS
-160 TDQFKDQLSKFL
+160 DLDKFKDHLSKFL
-172 KSDKKEIVKSL
+172 KKDKKEIIKNL
-183 LDSNLTGRGGAG
+183 LLSNLTGRGGAG
-195 FPTGMKWDFCSKA
+195 FPTGMKWDFCSKT
-208 KGDKKYVICNAD
+208 KSEKKYVICNAD

-245 MCGFVIGSDEG
+245 ICGYVIGGNEG

-272 GSINELKKLG
+272 GSINSLKEAG
-282 LLGENILGTD
+282 LLGDKILGTD
-292 FSFDLG
+292 FSFDL
-298 ICIGQGAYI
+298 
-307 CGEETALIASI
+307 
-318 EAING
+318 N
-323 SINELKKLGLLG
+323 
-335 ENILGTNFSFDLGIC
+335 IC

-403 TGILING
+403 AGILLNG
-410 SEKFSSIGNKKS
+410 AEKFSSIGNKKS

-435 NPGVYEIDMGTPMK
+435 NPGVYEIDMCTPMK
-449 KIFNEIGGGYKEPLK
+449 KVFYEIGGGLKKPVK

-475 VPLSE
+475 VPTQE

-485 LDFQEFTAKGFMLGH
+485 LDFQEFTKAGFMLGH

-506 PKDFSMAEYIH
+506 PNDFNMIDYIH

-541 KEMFDQAKKKTAKIP
+541 KEMFDQVKAKSTKIP
-556 LKLLEELLVT
+556 LKLLNELLVT
-566 MKKGCLCALCGA
+566 MQKGCLCALCGA
-578 IPTPIQNIL
+578 IPTPIMNIL

-592 EMKNDMVKDN
+592 EMKNDIVKEN

>member
-1 MSKNISNLSGR
+1 MSKNISKLSGR
-12 IGLKDNLFKQI
+12 IGLKDNLFQKI
-23 SENTLSDNPQDIKE
+23 SERSLNSKNEEGMKE
-37 IAKKHNLGVS
+37 LADKYHVGVS
-47 TLHGAESFYE
+47 TIHGAESFYE
-57 FLRPSHREKK
+57 FLRPVHRAKK

-72 GSACMCAGTQDK
+72 GSACMCAGTQANLKKK
-84 LKDKLKEKLGDD
+84 LQEKLGKD

-104 GHCYENHAFHYD
+104 GYCYENHAFHYN
-116 GENYAGKDIEKI
+116 GQNYAGNDINKI
-128 DQILKGEEIK
+128 DKIIKGESIV
-138 QEKFFSKSFAT
+138 QEKFVSKSFSS
-149 TSFLMDDKLSS
+149 TSFLMDDKLSNVEKFR
-160 TDQFKDQLSKFL
+160 DNLSRFIKF
-172 KSDKKEIVKSL
+172 DKKKIIESL
-183 LDSNLTGRGGAG
+183 LSSNLTGRGGAG
-195 FPTGMKWDFCSKA
+195 FPTGLKWDFCSKA
-208 KGDKKYVICNAD
+208 KSDKKYVICNAD

-232 LEDQPLKVIFGMV
+232 LEEQPLKVIFGMV
-245 MCGFVIGSDEG
+245 ICGYVIGGNEG

-272 GSINELKKLG
+272 GSINSLKESG
-282 LLGENILGTD
+282 LLGKNILGSD
-292 FSFDLG
+292 FSFDL
-298 ICIGQGAYI
+298 
-307 CGEETALIASI
+307 
-318 EAING
+318 N
-323 SINELKKLGLLG
+323 
-335 ENILGTNFSFDLGIC
+335 IC

-403 TGILING
+403 SGILING
-410 SEKFSSIGNKKS
+410 FEKFAAIGNKKS

-435 NPGVYEIDMGTPMK
+435 NPGVYEIEMGTPMK
-449 KIFNEIGGGYKEPLK
+449 KVFYEIGGGLKKPVK

-475 VPLSE
+475 VPTQE
-480 IENLN
+480 IDKLN
-485 LDFQEFTAKGFMLGH
+485 LDFQEFTNAGFMLGH

-506 PKDFSMAEYIH
+506 PKEFSMIDYIH
-517 HLFEFSAE
+517 HLFEFTAE

-541 KEMFDQAKKKTAKIP
+541 KEMFDQVKKKTAKIP
-556 LKLLEELLVT
+556 LKLLNELLIT

-578 IPTPIQNIL
+578 IPTPIMNIL

-592 EMKNDMVKDN
+592 EMKDDIVREN